1 MKKCKYRNCYY
12 RIIEKYADVG
22 DILERH
28 HIIPK
33 SMGGTNDS
41 ENLVNV
47 SPRVHFILHQLLY
60 KMTKGEDKAKMY
72 YAVLLMGNT
81 RQIKTGAHYQL
92 LKEQLPSIQSKRMKG
107 NIPWNKGK
115 SGCFS
120 EETINKMSKTRKGK
134 IHTSKLTPDKVRS
147 IRSLYTTRP
156 SLKGVGD
163 IQPNGRVLPYERAF
177 SRHYAEEF
185 GITPNNLYKIILHKS
200 WTNV

>member
-1 MKKCKYRNCYY
+1 MYSIYVLVDNDGVVKYVGQTTQVDVRRRDHKNQKPPHNFVIMK
-12 RIIEKYADVG
+12 
-22 DILERH
+22 
-28 HIIPK
+28 
-33 SMGGTNDS
+33 
-41 ENLVNV
+41 ENLSAEEAKQFEIDSIAEYNTFKDGWNM
-47 SPRVHFILHQLLY
+47 SPG
-60 KMTKGEDKAKMY
+60 GEGFDGY
-72 YAVLLMGNT
+72 E
-81 RQIKTGAHYQL
+81 RTGIGGV
-92 LKEQLPSIQSKRMKG
+92 KKG

-115 SGCFS
+115 RDCFS

-134 IHTSKLTPDKVRS
+134 IHSSKLTPDKVRY